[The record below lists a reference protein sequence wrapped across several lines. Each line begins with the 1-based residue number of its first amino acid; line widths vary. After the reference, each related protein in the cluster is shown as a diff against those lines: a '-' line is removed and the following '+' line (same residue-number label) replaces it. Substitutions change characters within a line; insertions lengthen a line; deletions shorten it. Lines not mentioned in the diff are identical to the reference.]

1 MVIIF
6 FFLIENNIVL
16 ACESRLEKLSCTQL
30 YKEINNR
37 HHWNKNPLQD
47 IYKRKFIQLVQVV
60 KSQLGGKPAR
70 FISKKILKF
79 SEPFVTDGDTIKT
92 GKVRIRLHGIDAP
105 EIKQTCV
112 LNQTTWKCG
121 VQSRA
126 ALTKFIGHKEVSCET
141 EEKDRYGRFI
151 AICMAGSVNLNAMMV
166 RKGWALAYRKYSKK
180 YMDEELVAKTGKLGL
195 WKGTFVPPWEWRRG
209 KRHNFK

>member
-1 MVIIF
+1 M
-6 FFLIENNIVL
+6 
-16 ACESRLEKLSCTQL
+16 T
-30 YKEINNR
+30 
-37 HHWNKNPLQD
+37 
-47 IYKRKFIQLVQVV
+47 
-60 KSQLGGKPAR
+60 KSPLGGKLPK

-79 SEPFVTDGDTIKT
+79 SKLFVTDGDTIKT

-126 ALTKFIGHKEVSCET
+126 ALIEFIGYKEVSCET

-151 AICMAGSVNLNAMMV
+151 AICTAGSVNLNAMMV

-180 YMDEELVAKTGKLGL
+180 YVDEELFAKTGKLGL
-195 WKGTFVPPWEWRRG
+195 WEGTFVRPWEWRRG
-209 KRHNFK
+209 RRHNLNDVSYD